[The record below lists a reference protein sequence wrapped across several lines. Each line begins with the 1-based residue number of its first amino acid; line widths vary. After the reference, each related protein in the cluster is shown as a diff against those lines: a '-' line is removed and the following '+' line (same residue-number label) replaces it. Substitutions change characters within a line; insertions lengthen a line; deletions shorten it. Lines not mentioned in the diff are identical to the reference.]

1 MQKTTGYLPEE
12 LQNSLQQIARN
23 EGRSKAQII
32 REAIQ
37 HEVDS
42 KKPPNPRVPISER
55 GLGDPSAAQR
65 VDELLEGFGE
75 S

>member
-1 MQKTTGYLPEE
+1 MQKTTVYLPED
-12 LQNSLQQIARN
+12 LQNSLQQIAHN

-42 KKPPNPRVPISER
+42 RRPPKPRIPISER
-55 GLGDPSAAQR
+55 GLGDPAAARR